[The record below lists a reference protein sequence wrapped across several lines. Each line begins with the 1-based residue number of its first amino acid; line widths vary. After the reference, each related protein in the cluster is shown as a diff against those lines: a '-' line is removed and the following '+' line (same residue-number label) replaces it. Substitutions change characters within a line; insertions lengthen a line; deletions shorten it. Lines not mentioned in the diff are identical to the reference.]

1 MGNILQDSSSKKP
14 FQYGVFLD
22 GPEREGETKILR
34 RPDTAKSGLIPSD
47 VYNLG
52 CIIRAFDRCLN
63 KFPNREF
70 LGTRK
75 YISKDKNTNDKIKD
89 S

>member
-1 MGNILQDSSSKKP
+1 MGNILQNNSSQHP

-22 GPEREGETKILR
+22 APEREGETKILR
-34 RPDTAKSGLIPSD
+34 RPDTAISGLIPSD
-47 VYNLG
+47 IFNLG
-52 CIIRAFDRCLN
+52 CIIRAFDRCLS

-75 YISKDKNTNDKIKD
+75 
-89 S
+89 